1 MWVFKHF
8 NIYIPL
14 KDQDVAID
22 LQEPLQ
28 VRVKVK
34 DALNVDVDG
43 RVNAKIP
50 IDEQL
55 NVPLTQTLTPRVYF
69 DNLVPI
75 STTIPVKETIQ
86 VNQNLPIINKEY
98 NSELGWKFL
107 FTMKQN
113 EMFLFPSEDF
123 NPKEVDL
130 FDDKNLSLISKNLF
144 RVQKIATKDYFFR
157 HHLETNVE
165 DNSALKGITWRR
177 EGLSGLKDI
186 VKVRLN
192 HLGKIVHTGE
202 Y

>member
-1 MWVFKHF
+1 
-8 NIYIPL
+8 
-14 KDQDVAID
+14 
-22 LQEPLQ
+22 
-28 VRVKVK
+28 
-34 DALNVDVDG
+34 
-43 RVNAKIP
+43 
-50 IDEQL
+50 
-55 NVPLTQTLTPRVYF
+55 
-69 DNLVPI
+69 
-75 STTIPVKETIQ
+75 
-86 VNQNLPIINKEY
+86 
-98 NSELGWKFL
+98 
-107 FTMKQN
+107 MKQN

-165 DNSALKGITWRR
+165 DNSALKSITWRR

>member
-1 MWVFKHF
+1 
-8 NIYIPL
+8 
-14 KDQDVAID
+14 
-22 LQEPLQ
+22 
-28 VRVKVK
+28 
-34 DALNVDVDG
+34 
-43 RVNAKIP
+43 
-50 IDEQL
+50 
-55 NVPLTQTLTPRVYF
+55 
-69 DNLVPI
+69 
-75 STTIPVKETIQ
+75 
-86 VNQNLPIINKEY
+86 
-98 NSELGWKFL
+98 
-107 FTMKQN
+107 MKQN